1 MNHYFFVAVKDTNE
15 LIVSDTYVLE
25 DDKRAINV
33 LATGVHAGAEIL
45 EDRLLTLGI
54 YKMCG
59 EVAER
64 IYYE

>member
-1 MNHYFFVAVKDTNE
+1 MNHYFFVAVKDSNE
-15 LIVSDTYVLE
+15 LIVSDTYRLK
-25 DDKRAINV
+25 DDRAAINI

-59 EVAER
+59 EVVER